1 MTFISPETPLEAAAT
16 QSPDAIKISR
26 LVFSYPGKNS
36 AAILDIPYWQIRQGE
51 RIFLHGPSGSGKS
64 TLLNLLAGILTTAQ
78 GSIEILGQ
86 NLSALSTRQRD
97 RFRARR
103 IGIVFQQFN
112 LIPYLNV
119 FDNVRLAAYFGNK
132 ENTKIEQKTLQL
144 FAALGLDRSIL
155 NKQTNALSVGQ
166 QQRVAIARALINSPE
181 ILIAD
186 EPTSALDNDARAAF
200 MQLLTNVCRNQRS
213 TLIFVSHDTSLA
225 QHFQRI
231 VDLTTLNHT
240 GTAIHAC

>member
-1 MTFISPETPLEAAAT
+1 M
-16 QSPDAIKISR
+16 
-26 LVFSYPGKNS
+26 
-36 AAILDIPYWQIRQGE
+36 
-51 RIFLHGPSGSGKS
+51 
-64 TLLNLLAGILTTAQ
+64 LNLLAGILTTAQ

-132 ENTKIEQKTLQL
+132 ENE
-144 FAALGLDRSIL
+144 DRTENTNCLRRIGPFDT
-155 NKQTNALSVGQ
+155 NKQTNALGVGQ